1 MGLTDPGLQILVV
14 VLCIIAPLVTLV
26 VWSRVRGPV
35 VLRWLQRLLLVLM
48 AQLLAVL
55 AAFVIL
61 QRDGGL
67 RKGHEVEVIARVQ
80 NLLPLIGPA
89 GLGLLSLRSRTA
101 RHSTFNP
108 DLLVEEIP
116 GGRTACRKRAF
127 RDSRPLI
134 PEMR

>member
-61 QRDGGL
+61 NNQYAFYVSW
-67 RKGHEVEVIARVQ
+67 H
-80 NLLPLIGPA
+80 
-89 GLGLLSLRSRTA
+89 
-101 RHSTFNP
+101 
-108 DLLVEEIP
+108 DLLGVGSSDVAGATGIISSGSAADP
-116 GGRTACRKRAF
+116 RSASSGV
-127 RDSRPLI
+127 
-134 PEMR
+134 